1 MSRRMCPVCG
11 KPYSGAA
18 CPRCAKRASHLTKRT
33 HGTRSKDAEG
43 ARKAANP
50 WRVEY
55 GRVEYRKARQAA
67 IQRSMGRCASCG
79 RKCAELSGGTWRVTC
94 GGVHHIRALSQ
105 GGGSNVS
112 NLVLLCPSCHNRIDA
127 ARRAA
132 GN

>member
-1 MSRRMCPVCG
+1 MPSRVCPICG
-11 KPYSGAA
+11 KPYQGAA
-18 CPRCAKRASHLTKRT
+18 CPRCRKRVSRLAAK
-33 HGTRSKDAEG
+33 HGTRSKEQEK

-67 IQRSMGRCASCG
+67 VQRSMGRCASCG
-79 RKCAELSGGTWRVTC
+79 RKCAELSGGTWRVAC

-105 GGGSNVS
+105 GGSSDVS

-132 GN
+132 MK